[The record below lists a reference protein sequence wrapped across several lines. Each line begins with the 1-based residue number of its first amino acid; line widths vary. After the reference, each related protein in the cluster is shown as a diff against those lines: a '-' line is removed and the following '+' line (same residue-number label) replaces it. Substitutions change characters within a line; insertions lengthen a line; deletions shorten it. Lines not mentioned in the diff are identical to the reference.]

1 MDPVSLI
8 VAALAAGASTALK
21 DTAGEAVKDAYNG
34 LKSLLKRKLGDKQAA
49 QVAVDKHEEAPEVW
63 EKPLEDEL
71 KKSGVADDEEV
82 VKSAQQLM
90 ALVDPAGAQSGKY
103 NVTISGGKG
112 IVVGDHAHV
121 EMTFEN
127 GDD

>member
-21 DTAGEAVKDAYNG
+21 DTAAEAVKDAYKG
-34 LKSLLKRKLGDKQAA
+34 LKSLLQRKLGDKPAA
-49 QVAVDKHEEAPEVW
+49 QVVIDKHEESPDVW
-63 EKPLEDEL
+63 EKPLEAEI
-71 KKSGVADDEEV
+71 KQSGIADDEEV
-82 VKSAQQLM
+82 VKAAQKLM
-90 ALVDPAGAQSGKY
+90 ELVDPDGARAGKY

-112 IVVGDHAHV
+112 IVVGDHAKV

-127 GDD
+127 GD

>member
-34 LKSLLKRKLGDKQAA
+34 LKSLLKRKLGDTPAA
-49 QVAVDKHEEAPEVW
+49 QEAIDKHAEEPEVW
-63 EKPLEDEL
+63 EKPLESEL
-71 KKSGVADDEEV
+71 GKSGVAEDEEIV
-82 VKSAQQLM
+82 AAAQEVMKL
-90 ALVDPAGAQSGKY
+90 ADPEGAQAGKY
-103 NVTISGGKG
+103 NVTVSGGKG
-112 IVVGDHAHV
+112 VVVGDHAKV

-127 GDD
+127 GD